1 MVDTRDLKSLDQK
14 WLCGFESRSRHFYL
28 TFSTMKINQLLLLS
42 AAALVLT
49 SCSGKLGSLSEDNF
63 KVTPNPLETQ
73 AGQVSA
79 TINGMFPEKYMNKKA
94 VVTVTPQ
101 LRYQT
106 PQGEKSVYGEGTT
119 FQGEKV
125 LGNNQTISY
134 LVGGNYTMRTN
145 FAYTP
150 EMQQSDMYLTFDAKI
165 GKKSVK
171 VPAVKVATGIIATS
185 ELYKRT
191 LASANAALAEDKFQ
205 RISEQRQQANIK
217 FLIGQAQL
225 RKSELQNN
233 SVQEFVRLIGKIVA
247 DQEGMAL
254 DNIEVSAYASP
265 DGGFELNEKLASKR
279 QDVTNEYL
287 QGELKKS
294 KMDAP
299 IDAKYTAEDWEGFQE
314 LVAASDIQDKDVIL
328 RVLSMYQDPEERE
341 QQIKNISAAFRELTD
356 GILPQLRRARM
367 TINYLLIGRDDDQIL
382 EQMKSDASQLSLE
395 EILYGATLYD
405 NDLAS
410 SEAAYKKATQYYQQ
424 DPRAYNNLARIAYA
438 KGNYEGARMWLDK
451 ALRLNPNQPET
462 NANLGMLALQQGDML
477 SAEDYIA
484 KGANANG
491 LNEVLGNLH
500 LAQGKYAQAELDF
513 EHIQS
518 NSAALA
524 QILNKNYQAAASTLK
539 NVKNAD
545 ATTDYLR
552 AILNARTGNNGEAA
566 SALRAAI
573 AKDPS
578 LADYAAKDLE
588 LIKVSK

>member
-1 MVDTRDLKSLDQK
+1 
-14 WLCGFESRSRHFYL
+14 
-28 TFSTMKINQLLLLS
+28 MKTNQLLLLS
-42 AAALVLT
+42 AAAILLT
-49 SCSGKLGSLSEDNF
+49 SCSGKLGALSADNF

-73 AGQVSA
+73 GGEVSA
-79 TINGMFPEKYMNKKA
+79 TINGMFPEKYMKKKA

-101 LRYQT
+101 LRFQT
-106 PQGEKSVYGEGTT
+106 PQGLKSVNGEGAT

-125 LGNNQTISY
+125 LGNDQTISY
-134 LVGGNYTMRTN
+134 LVGGNYTMKTN

-150 EMQQSDMYLTFDAKI
+150 EMQQSDMYLIFDAKV
-165 GKKSVK
+165 GKKTVK
-171 VPAVKVATGIIATS
+171 VPEVKVATGIIATS

-191 LASANAALAEDKFQ
+191 LASANAALAEDGFQ
-205 RISEQRQQANIK
+205 RISEQKQQANIK

-233 SVQEFVRLIGKIVA
+233 SVQEFVRLINKIMA

-265 DGGFELNEKLASKR
+265 DGGYALNEKLASKR
-279 QDVTNEYL
+279 QDVTNDY
-287 QGELKKS
+287 LKKEMKKA

-299 IDAKYTAEDWEGFQE
+299 VDTKYTAEDWEGFQE

-328 RVLSMYQDPEERE
+328 RVLSMYKDPEERE

-356 GILPQLRRARM
+356 GILPQLRRSRL
-367 TINYLLIGRDDDQIL
+367 TINYLLIGRDDEQIL
-382 EQMKSDASQLSLE
+382 AQMKSDATQLSIE

-405 NDLAS
+405 DDLAS
-410 SEAAYKKATQYYQQ
+410 TEAAYKKAVELYKN
-424 DPRAYNNLARIAYA
+424 DPRAYNNLARLAYA
-438 KGNYEGARMWLDK
+438 KGNYSEAKQWLDK
-451 ALRLNPNQPET
+451 AAAIDRNQAET
-462 NANLGMLALQQGDML
+462 NANLGLLALQQGDML
-477 SAEDYIA
+477 SAESYIA
-484 KGANANG
+484 KASNANG

-500 LAQGKYAQAELDF
+500 LAQGKYAQAEQDF
-513 EHIQS
+513 GRVQS

-524 QILNKNYQAAASTLK
+524 QILNNNYQAAASTLK
-539 NVKNAD
+539 NIKNAD

-552 AILNARTGNNGEAA
+552 AILNARTGNTADAA
-566 SALRAAI
+566 AALKQAI

-588 LIKVSK
+588 LTKVSK

>member
-1 MVDTRDLKSLDQK
+1 M
-14 WLCGFESRSRHFYL
+14 
-28 TFSTMKINQLLLLS
+28 LLLS
-42 AAALVLT
+42 AAAVLLT
-49 SCSGKLGSLSEDNF
+49 SCSGKLGALSADNF

-73 AGQVSA
+73 AGEVSA
-79 TINGMFPEKYMNKKA
+79 TINGMFPEKYMKKKA

-101 LRYQT
+101 LRFQT
-106 PQGEKSVYGEGTT
+106 PQGLKSVNGEGAT

-125 LGNNQTISY
+125 LGNDQTISY
-134 LVGGNYTMRTN
+134 LVGGNYTMKTN

-150 EMQQSDMYLTFDAKI
+150 EMQQSDMYLIFDAKV
-165 GKKSVK
+165 GKKTVK
-171 VPAVKVATGIIATS
+171 VPEVKVATGIIATS

-191 LASANAALAEDKFQ
+191 LTSANPALAEDAFQ
-205 RISEQRQQANIK
+205 RISEQKQQANIK

-233 SVQEFVRLIGKIVA
+233 SVQEFVRLINKIVA

-265 DGGFELNEKLASKR
+265 DGGYALNEKLANKR
-279 QDVTNEYL
+279 QDVTNDY
-287 QGELKKS
+287 LKKEMKKA

-299 IDAKYTAEDWEGFQE
+299 VDTKYTAEDWEGFQE

-328 RVLSMYQDPEERE
+328 RVLSMYKDPEERE

-356 GILPQLRRARM
+356 GILPQLRRSRL
-367 TINYLLIGRDDDQIL
+367 TINYLLIGRDDEQIL
-382 EQMKSDASQLSLE
+382 AQMKSDATQLSIE

-405 NDLAS
+405 DDLAS
-410 SEAAYKKATQYYQQ
+410 TEAAYKKAVELYKN
-424 DPRAYNNLARIAYA
+424 DPRAYNNLARLAYA
-438 KGNYEGARMWLDK
+438 KGNYSEAKQWLDK
-451 ALRLNPNQPET
+451 AAAIDRNQAET
-462 NANLGMLALQQGDML
+462 NANLGLLALQQGDML
-477 SAEDYIA
+477 SAESYIA
-484 KGANANG
+484 KTSNANG

-500 LAQGKYAQAELDF
+500 LAQGKYAQAEQDF
-513 EHIQS
+513 GRVQS

-524 QILNKNYQAAASTLK
+524 QILNNNYQAAASTLK

-552 AILNARTGNNGEAA
+552 AILNARTGKTADAA
-566 SALRAAI
+566 AALKQAI

-588 LIKVSK
+588 LTKVSK

>member
-1 MVDTRDLKSLDQK
+1 
-14 WLCGFESRSRHFYL
+14 
-28 TFSTMKINQLLLLS
+28 MKTTQMLLLS
-42 AAALVLT
+42 AAAVLLT
-49 SCSGKLGSLSEDNF
+49 SCSGKLGALSADNF

-73 AGQVSA
+73 AGEVSA
-79 TINGMFPEKYMNKKA
+79 TINGMFPEKYMKKKA

-101 LRYQT
+101 LRFQT
-106 PQGEKSVYGEGTT
+106 PQGLKSVNGEGAT

-125 LGNNQTISY
+125 LGNDQTISY
-134 LVGGNYTMRTN
+134 LVGGNYTMKTN

-150 EMQQSDMYLTFDAKI
+150 EMQQSDMYLIFDAKV
-165 GKKSVK
+165 GKKTVK
-171 VPAVKVATGIIATS
+171 VPEVKVATGIIATS

-191 LASANAALAEDKFQ
+191 LTSANPALAEDAFQ
-205 RISEQRQQANIK
+205 RISEQKQQANIK

-233 SVQEFVRLIGKIVA
+233 SVQEFVRLINKIVA

-265 DGGFELNEKLASKR
+265 DGGYALNEKLANKR
-279 QDVTNEYL
+279 QNVTNDY
-287 QGELKKS
+287 LKKEMKKA

-299 IDAKYTAEDWEGFQE
+299 VDTKYTAEDWEGFQE

-328 RVLSMYQDPEERE
+328 RVLSMYKDPEERE

-356 GILPQLRRARM
+356 GILPQLRRSRL
-367 TINYLLIGRDDDQIL
+367 TINYLLIGRDDEQIL
-382 EQMKSDASQLSLE
+382 AQMKSDATQLSIE

-405 NDLAS
+405 DDLAS
-410 SEAAYKKATQYYQQ
+410 TEAAYKKAVELYKN
-424 DPRAYNNLARIAYA
+424 DPRAYNNLARLAYA
-438 KGNYEGARMWLDK
+438 KGNYSEAKQWLDK
-451 ALRLNPNQPET
+451 AAAIDRNQAET
-462 NANLGMLALQQGDML
+462 NANLGLLALQQGDML
-477 SAEDYIA
+477 SAESYIA
-484 KGANANG
+484 KTSNANG

-500 LAQGKYAQAELDF
+500 LAQGKYAQAEQDF
-513 EHIQS
+513 GRVQS

-524 QILNKNYQAAASTLK
+524 QILNNNYQAAASTLK

-552 AILNARTGNNGEAA
+552 AILNARTGKTADAA
-566 SALRAAI
+566 AALKQAI

-588 LIKVSK
+588 LTKVSK

>member
-1 MVDTRDLKSLDQK
+1 
-14 WLCGFESRSRHFYL
+14 
-28 TFSTMKINQLLLLS
+28 LLLLS
-42 AAALVLT
+42 AAALVLN

>member
-405 NDLAS
+405 DDLAS